1 MNEAVQKSSSAIEY
15 SYDIKL
21 INLGRLNRHVTSKPL
36 KMKKLAFLFLTSL
49 CIIGCQTVDRT
60 ENLQTKV
67 DSLKMENDSLAKL
80 INGQKPETN
89 YWFHAQYDGGK
100 LIKSGVE
107 NPEEFIEN
115 SLRENTELIPLK
127 PVLGGTMNFGK
138 VQILSS
144 EWLIASFD
152 DGHVEGRAIYKY
164 KLNDKGEL
172 EFELLNA
179 MLP

>member
-1 MNEAVQKSSSAIEY
+1 MY
-15 SYDIKL
+15 SDDIKL
-21 INLGRLNRHVTSKPL
+21 INSGRLNRYVTPKLL
-36 KMKKLAFLFLTSL
+36 KMKKLAFLILTSL

-80 INGQKPETN
+80 ISEQKPGTN
-89 YWFHAQYDGGK
+89 YWYHAQYDGGN

-107 NPEEFIEN
+107 NPEEFIKN
-115 SLRENTELIPLK
+115 NLRKRSDLIPLK
-127 PVLGGTMNFGK
+127 AVLGGTMSFGNI
-138 VQILSS
+138 QLLSS